1 MTLEKKIVSLLK
13 RKKLKIAFAESCTG
27 GLVAALFT
35 SKPGSSRIFKLGI
48 ISYSNKS
55 KVDILKVPKAII
67 SKYGAVSAECCK
79 YMLIG
84 VSKLSKTKISISV
97 TGIAGPKGGTIKKPI
112 GTVFVGIKLSNNY
125 KIFKFRFKNK
135 GRKYIQKCTVKK
147 ISKIILNL
155 IK

>member
-1 MTLEKKIVSLLK
+1 MNLIEHLIKKKISVSV
-13 RKKLKIAFAESCTG
+13 AESCTG

-55 KVDILKVPKAII
+55 KVDILKVPKSII
-67 SKYGAVSAECCK
+67 SKYGAVSEQCCK
-79 YMLIG
+79 YMLMGI
-84 VSKLSKTKISISV
+84 SKLSKTKISISI

-112 GTVFVGIKLSNNY
+112 GTVFVGIKLNNNY
-125 KIFKFRFKNK
+125 KIFKFTFKNR

>member
-1 MTLEKKIVSLLK
+1 MNLIEHLIKKKISVSV
-13 RKKLKIAFAESCTG
+13 AESCTG

-55 KVDILKVPKAII
+55 KVDILKVPKSII
-67 SKYGAVSAECCK
+67 SKYGAVSEQCCK

-84 VSKLSKTKISISV
+84 IDKLSKTKISISV

-112 GTVFVGIKLSNNY
+112 GTVFVGIKLNNNY
-125 KIFKFRFKNK
+125 KIFKFTFKNK
-135 GRKYIQKCTVKK
+135 GRKYIQNCTVKK
-147 ISKIILNL
+147 VSKILLNF
-155 IK
+155 IV

>member
-1 MTLEKKIVSLLK
+1 MNLIEHLIKKKISVSV
-13 RKKLKIAFAESCTG
+13 AESCTG

-55 KVDILKVPKAII
+55 KVDILKVPKSII
-67 SKYGAVSAECCK
+67 SKYGAVSEQCCK

-84 VSKLSKTKISISV
+84 IDKLSKTKISISV

-112 GTVFVGIKLSNNY
+112 GTVFVGIKLNKNY
-125 KIFKFRFKNK
+125 KIFKFTFKNK
-135 GRKYIQKCTVKK
+135 GRKYIQNRTVKK
-147 ISKIILNL
+147 VSKILLNF
-155 IK
+155 IV

>member
-1 MTLEKKIVSLLK
+1 M
-13 RKKLKIAFAESCTG
+13 
-27 GLVAALFT
+27 VAASFT
-35 SKPGSSRIFKLGI
+35 SKPGSSKIFKLGI

-112 GTVFVGIKLSNNY
+112 GTVFVGIKLNNNY
-125 KIFKFRFKNK
+125 KIFKFTFKNK
-135 GRKYIQKCTVKK
+135 GRKYIQNCTVKK
-147 ISKIILNL
+147 VSKILLNF
-155 IK
+155 IV

>member
-1 MTLEKKIVSLLK
+1 MNLIKYLIKKKISISV
-13 RKKLKIAFAESCTG
+13 AESCTG
-27 GLVAALFT
+27 GLVAALLT
-35 SKPGSSRIFKLGI
+35 SKPGSSKIFKLGI
-48 ISYSNKS
+48 ISYSNKA
-55 KVDILKVPKAII
+55 KADILKVPKSII
-67 SKYGAVSAECCK
+67 SKYGAVSEQCCK

-84 VSKLSKTKISISV
+84 INKLSKTKISISV

-112 GTVFVGIKLSNNY
+112 GTVFVGIKFNNNY
-125 KIFKFRFKNK
+125 KIFKFKFKNR

>member
-1 MTLEKKIVSLLK
+1 MNLIEHLIKKKISVSV
-13 RKKLKIAFAESCTG
+13 AESCTG

-55 KVDILKVPKAII
+55 KVDILKVPKSII
-67 SKYGAVSAECCK
+67 SKYGAVSEQCCK
-79 YMLIG
+79 YMLMGI
-84 VSKLSKTKISISV
+84 SKLSKTKISISV
-97 TGIAGPKGGTIKKPI
+97 TGIAGPKGGTIKKPV
-112 GTVFVGIKLSNNY
+112 GTVFVGIKLNNNY
-125 KIFKFRFKNK
+125 KIFKFTFKNR

>member
-1 MTLEKKIVSLLK
+1 MNLIEHLIKKKISVSV
-13 RKKLKIAFAESCTG
+13 AESCTG

-55 KVDILKVPKAII
+55 KVDILKVPKSII
-67 SKYGAVSAECCK
+67 SKYGAVSEQCCK

-84 VSKLSKTKISISV
+84 IDKLSKTKISISV

-135 GRKYIQKCTVKK
+135 GRKYIQNCTVKK
-147 ISKIILNL
+147 ISKIILNF
-155 IK
+155 IV

>member
-1 MTLEKKIVSLLK
+1 MNLIKYLINKKISISV
-13 RKKLKIAFAESCTG
+13 AESCTG

-35 SKPGSSRIFKLGI
+35 SKPGSSKIFKLGI

-55 KVDILKVPKAII
+55 KVEILKVPKSII
-67 SKYGAVSAECCK
+67 RKYGAVSEQCCK

-84 VSKLSKTKISISV
+84 ISKLSKTKISISV
-97 TGIAGPKGGTIKKPI
+97 TGIAGPKGGTTEKPI
-112 GTVFVGIKLSNNY
+112 GTVFVGIKLNNNY
-125 KIFKFRFKNK
+125 KIFKFTFKNR

>member
-1 MTLEKKIVSLLK
+1 MNLIEHLIKKKISVSV
-13 RKKLKIAFAESCTG
+13 AESCTG

-48 ISYSNKS
+48 VSYSNKS
-55 KVDILKVPKAII
+55 KVDILKVPKSII
-67 SKYGAVSAECCK
+67 SKYGAVSEQCCK

-84 VSKLSKTKISISV
+84 IDKLSKTKISISV

-135 GRKYIQKCTVKK
+135 GRKYIQNCTVKK
-147 ISKIILNL
+147 ISKIILNF
-155 IK
+155 IV

>member
-1 MTLEKKIVSLLK
+1 MNLIEHLIKKKISVSV
-13 RKKLKIAFAESCTG
+13 AESCTG

-55 KVDILKVPKAII
+55 KVDILKVPKSII
-67 SKYGAVSAECCK
+67 SKYGAVSEQCCK

-84 VSKLSKTKISISV
+84 ISKLSKTKISISV

-112 GTVFVGIKLSNNY
+112 GTVFVGIKLNNNY
-125 KIFKFRFKNK
+125 KIFKFTFKNK
-135 GRKYIQKCTVKK
+135 GRKYIQNCTVKK
-147 ISKIILNL
+147 ISKIILNF
-155 IK
+155 IV

>member
-1 MTLEKKIVSLLK
+1 MNLIKYLIN
-13 RKKLKIAFAESCTG
+13 KKLSISVAESCTG

-35 SKPGSSRIFKLGI
+35 SKPGSSKIFKLGI
-48 ISYSNKS
+48 VSYSNKS
-55 KVDILKVPKAII
+55 KVDILKVPKSII
-67 SKYGAVSAECCK
+67 RKYGAVSEQCCK
-79 YMLIG
+79 YMLMGI
-84 VSKLSKTKISISV
+84 SKLSKTKISISV

-112 GTVFVGIKLSNNY
+112 GTVFVGIKLNNNY
-125 KIFKFRFKNK
+125 KIFKFTFKNR

>member
-1 MTLEKKIVSLLK
+1 MNLIEHLIKKKISVSV
-13 RKKLKIAFAESCTG
+13 AESCTG

-135 GRKYIQKCTVKK
+135 GRKYIQNCTVKK
-147 ISKIILNL
+147 ISKIILNF
-155 IK
+155 IV

>member
-1 MTLEKKIVSLLK
+1 MNLIEHLIKKKISVSV
-13 RKKLKIAFAESCTG
+13 AESCTG

-55 KVDILKVPKAII
+55 KVDILKVPKSII
-67 SKYGAVSAECCK
+67 SKYGAVSEQCCK

-84 VSKLSKTKISISV
+84 IDKLSKTKISISV

-112 GTVFVGIKLSNNY
+112 GTVFVGIKLNNNY
-125 KIFKFRFKNK
+125 KIFKFTFKNK
-135 GRKYIQKCTVKK
+135 GRKYIQNCTVKK
-147 ISKIILNL
+147 ISKIILNF
-155 IK
+155 IV